1 MRGGTIQ
8 DIGAWISRRFQ
19 FPGALSSIHYTPAV
33 LVRSLSFFFALLLV
47 LTLVG
52 PISASAGGVPPDAE
66 GATLRLRYGLAFREG
81 AQESG
86 PAVTYGGMTPNDVAL
101 WAAVFGGS
109 WVGAWASV
117 QREGLSLSRETEF
130 ITSGGLLR
138 ASVGP
143 AARVF
148 LGPLRAELSAGYGFA
163 QLPAFSGS
171 GQVQLVPT
179 ARHAAL
185 VGARVLVPLPGQLRM
200 EVRGEVPV
208 ALGSTSSGFAAGGAL
223 LLPVVRRDGW
233 GGALVLD
240 YQYVRD
246 VLTTA
251 EGLTSRQVISRAG
264 VAFELSLGG
273 RAARVQ
279 PKTGELFLS
288 VVDADS
294 GAALP
299 EAQVVLAAGGVEQ
312 APRVT
317 GMDGRLPGVVLPP
330 GEVLARVSVGGY
342 LPSEERYTVTEGGR
356 EERVVRLVRVRPVP
370 RVGSLLVTVVDAR
383 GGTPL
388 PGAAVSVGEAE
399 VLTDEAGQVRVEGL
413 APGPVAVKIS
423 AEGFRAIQEAVV
435 VVAGAETGLPVSLVA
450 KQQSALA
457 TLSGQVRSVRKG
469 KPLRAWLS
477 IPEAKLRRRTDVR
490 GSFQVQLKQGR
501 YRLVFSAPGHLS
513 QTKVVTVQDGEQA
526 IFNVDLFPKT
536 R

>member
-1 MRGGTIQ
+1 M
-8 DIGAWISRRFQ
+8 
-19 FPGALSSIHYTPAV
+19 V
-33 LVRSLSFFFALLLV
+33 
-47 LTLVG
+47 
-52 PISASAGGVPPDAE
+52 PINASAGGVAGDAE
-66 GATLRLRYGLAFREG
+66 RASLRLRYGLALREG

-101 WAAVFGGS
+101 GATVFGEG
-109 WVGAWASV
+109 WLGAWAGV
-117 QREGLSLSRETEF
+117 QREGLSLSKDAQLVTG
-130 ITSGGLLR
+130 GGLLR

-148 LGPLRAELSAGYGFA
+148 LGPVRAELSAGYGFA
-163 QLPAFSGS
+163 QLPVFSGS

-185 VGARVLVPLPGQLRM
+185 VGARVLVPLPWRLRA

-208 ALGSTSSGFAAGGAL
+208 AIGSSSSGFAAGGAL
-223 LLPVVRRDGW
+223 LVPVMRRGGW

-246 VLTTA
+246 AVTTA

-273 RAARVQ
+273 GGEGAAR
-279 PKTGELFLS
+279 PSPETGELFLS

-294 GAALP
+294 GQALP
-299 EAQVVLAAGGVEQ
+299 DARVVLTAGGVAQ
-312 APRVT
+312 APRVV
-317 GMDGRLPGVVLPP
+317 GSDGRVAGVVLPP

-342 LPSEERYTVTEGGR
+342 LPAEARATVTAGGLS
-356 EERVVRLVRVRPVP
+356 ELVVRARQEPHVGTLLVRV
-370 RVGSLLVTVVDAR
+370 VDSSSGA
-383 GGTPL
+383 PL
-388 PGAAVSVGEAE
+388 PGAAVFVGSSK
-399 VLTDEAGQVRVEGL
+399 VLTDAAGQVRVEGL
-413 APGPVAVKIS
+413 TPGPLEVKIL
-423 AEGFRAIQEAVV
+423 AEGFRAVQEAVV
-435 VVAGAETGLPVSLVA
+435 IADRTETELPVPLVLA
-450 KQQSALA
+450 KQSAPA

-469 KPLRAWLS
+469 KPLRAWLV
-477 IPEAKLRRRTDVR
+477 IPEARLRRRTDPK

-513 QTKVVTVQDGEQA
+513 QTKVVTVHDGEQA
-526 IFNVDLFPKT
+526 IFNVDLFPQT